1 MKIYTKF
8 TWENSKTLVEE
19 IKGDISEWRNSAYPW
34 IRRPNTLN
42 MSLLPNLFYRFNEI
56 PI

>member
-8 TWENSKTLVEE
+8 MWENSKTLVEE
-19 IKGDISEWRNSAYPW
+19 IKGDINEWRNSACPW
-34 IRRPNTLN
+34 IRRPNTLK